1 MNIEI
6 AKTSHSR
13 LEQVDFNHLG
23 FGEIFSDHMLDV
35 EYSGGTWG
43 TPRIV
48 PYGPFQIT
56 PAMST
61 LHYGQ
66 AIFEGLKVFRTA
78 EGRVQ
83 MFRFDKH
90 HARLNKSCRRL
101 GIPEVSYELFMEGLS
116 ELVKLDQAWIPTRR
130 GTSLYVRPFI
140 FASEDFLGVRLAEK
154 YRFMIITSPVGA
166 FYKEGINPVKL
177 VTSGDYVR
185 AVRGGLGA
193 AKTPANYAA
202 SLLPAHEAKKK
213 GFTQVLWLD
222 ALEHRYLEEVGTM
235 NIFVQIGDELI
246 TPPLD
251 GTILDGV
258 TRDSVLGVARS
269 WGMPVSERRVTI
281 EEVLSAS
288 AQGTLKE
295 MFGAGTAA
303 VISPVGLIEHQEEQ
317 VVINNGKIGVLA
329 QKLYDEITA
338 IQYGEKKD
346 SFGWCYTL

>member
-6 AKTSHSR
+6 TKTSHSR
-13 LEQVDFNHLG
+13 LEQVDFDHLG
-23 FGEIFSDHMLDV
+23 FGEIFSDHMLEV
-35 EYSGGTWG
+35 EYSGGMWG
-43 TPRIV
+43 APRIV
-48 PYGPFQIT
+48 PYGPFQIF

-66 AIFEGLKVFRTA
+66 AIFEGLKVFLTA
-78 EGRVQ
+78 EGRIH
-83 MFRFDKH
+83 MFRPDKH
-90 HARLNKSCRRL
+90 YARLNISCRRL
-101 GIPEVSYELFMEGLS
+101 GIPEVSYELFMDGLS
-116 ELVKLDQAWIPTRR
+116 ELVKLDRAWIPTRR

-166 FYKEGINPVKL
+166 FYKEGINPVRL

-202 SLLPAHEAKKK
+202 SLLPAQEAKKR

-235 NIFVQIGDELI
+235 NIFVRIGDELI

-251 GTILDGV
+251 GTILAGV
-258 TRDSVLGVARS
+258 TRDSVLELTRS
-269 WGMPVSERRVTI
+269 WGLPVSERRITI

-288 AQGTLKE
+288 AQGTLRE
-295 MFGAGTAA
+295 IFGSGTAA

-317 VVINNGKIGVLA
+317 VIINDGKIGSLA

-346 SFGWCYTL
+346 PFSWCYTL

>member
-1 MNIEI
+1 MTIEI
-6 AKTSHSR
+6 TKTSHSR

-35 EYSGGTWG
+35 AYSGGRWG
-43 TPRIV
+43 APRIV

-66 AIFEGLKVFRTA
+66 AIFEGLKVFQTT

-83 MFRFDKH
+83 MFRPDKH

-116 ELVKLDQAWIPTRR
+116 ELIKLDQAWIPARR

-295 MFGAGTAA
+295 IFGAGTAA

-346 SFGWCYTL
+346 AFGWCYTL